1 MMGLSENGRQNRKL
15 WIGGMNWRIMWD
27 IGTKKGIQ
35 KETAKIKDHLR
46 VAVKFNLERRFIYYL
61 DMKTF

>member
-35 KETAKIKDHLR
+35 KETAKIKDILG
-46 VAVKFNLERRFIYYL
+46 VIWEPNTVEVS
-61 DMKTF
+61 